1 MKRIVFFILIICT
14 LNISILSATAPNW
27 DPIQG
32 TQYSMVVFAEIILYD
47 DPFTGIDSS
56 NIAAAFGPGGESDC
70 RSLGLWH
77 PAYPPYYDGYWYFT
91 IVGNTNGEE
100 IHFKIYDSVTD
111 TVYNCAET
119 ITFEDNTTVG
129 NPSDPFDLTVFSFG
143 VNSHNIS
150 QLGLSVYPNPF
161 DRIITFGFSAMHDK
175 IENLSIYDIK
185 GRLIRE
191 FTYNDFN
198 NSNILNWAGI
208 DLEGTSVP
216 AGIYFY
222 KVETSKTHSIG
233 KIIYLQ

>member
-1 MKRIVFFILIICT
+1 MKTKRILSSILII
-14 LNISILSATAPNW
+14 LVFSIVSADSPDW
-27 DPIQG
+27 EQIQG
-32 TQYSMVVFAEIILYD
+32 TQYSMVLMAQITF
-47 DPFTGIDSS
+47 DSELFEGVG
-56 NIAAAFGPGGESDC
+56 NNMAGAFGPGGETDC
-70 RSLGLWH
+70 RSVGFWEE
-77 PAYPPYYDGYWYFT
+77 PNPPHWDGYWYFT
-91 IVGNTNGEE
+91 IVGNTNGET
-100 IHFKIYDSVTD
+100 ISFKIYNEDTDSIYD
-111 TVYNCAET
+111 CLET

-161 DRIITFGFSAMHDK
+161 DRIITFDFTAIHEK
-175 IENLSIYDIK
+175 VENLSIYNIK

-208 DLEGTSVP
+208 DLEGTSIP